1 MPEESPAANQHPA
14 SLKPFSAGCLVPV
27 FLALAVIGL
36 AYMGLQ
42 KIVSSTGP
50 WALQAADKAL
60 LEAGLPE
67 TQRAEFGAEVARLRE
82 AFDAETLESSSVVN
96 GVAGLLET
104 PILPLLILNDVVD
117 RRLPAS
123 GLNEA
128 QKAELMA
135 AIADFSA
142 AADTQ
147 ALKYQDMITVLG
159 PLARSEEEGG
169 PKQELDDKEF
179 LAMAERARTATARIE
194 VPKLDT
200 MPTFNALLERYRD
213 HVDAVLAGTAPT
225 VRRSE

>member
-1 MPEESPAANQHPA
+1 MPDESPA
-14 SLKPFSAGCLVPV
+14 
-27 FLALAVIGL
+27 
-36 AYMGLQ
+36 
-42 KIVSSTGP
+42 
-50 WALQAADKAL
+50 
-60 LEAGLPE
+60 
-67 TQRAEFGAEVARLRE
+67 AEVARLRE

-128 QKAELMA
+128 QKAEFMA